1 MLRYSLIYIT
11 GICWALAS
19 VLLPGVAKAQAL
31 TRARVEGIRNRVEL
45 IPQGR
50 NARRAQVSDVMG
62 VGDALRTAASSQ
74 AELRFNDGSL
84 ARVGERATF
93 RFVPNTRNFRLSN
106 GTVLLLVPPGRG
118 RTNIQTPNAVTGI
131 QGSGVFCRYD
141 AATDTT
147 IVGALT
153 DSALGPMVV
162 SNRDGSEMLPLNGGE
177 MAVIQNDRIVGHY
190 RFSLDDFSRTNT
202 IARGL
207 DLFNPPADEQP
218 NADGLD
224 GVRSEVADASSNQ
237 SSFEGP
243 DVTLSTGFMGLSEPS
258 NSVEIGEIE
267 FAVIPEDPFAGLP
280 PTGSLG
286 QEPASGVTALPGG
299 SQVGDS
305 PTLPPGLLGSD
316 GPSTGGGAD
325 QPTMPVGHPPRPVVP
340 PGPIDNPVDTPNIS
354 PSNPVTSPPVPLSD
368 PVTSPGQV
376 DNPGNRPV
384 VPPGQIDNPV
394 EP

>member
-1 MLRYSLIYIT
+1 MIRHSLIYMT
-11 GICWALAS
+11 SICWALATA
-19 VLLPGVAKAQAL
+19 LLPSGAQAQGL
-31 TRARVEGIRNRVEL
+31 TQARIEEVRNRVEL
-45 IPQGR
+45 IPRGR
-50 NARRAQVSDVMG
+50 NARRARVADVMG
-62 VGDALRTAASSQ
+62 VGDALRTASASQ

-153 DSALGPMVV
+153 DSELGPMVV

-177 MAVIQNDRIVGHY
+177 MAVIQNDNIVGHY
-190 RFSLDDFSRTNT
+190 RFSLDDFNRTNT

-207 DLFNPPADEQP
+207 DLFGGPDSEQS

-224 GVRSEVADASSNQ
+224 GVRAEVTYASTNQAD
-237 SSFEGP
+237 FEG
-243 DVTLSTGFMGLSEPS
+243 DDMALSSELIRLSESSGVGSPG
-258 NSVEIGEIE
+258 GEIE
-267 FAVIPEDPFAGLP
+267 EIVFPVIPENPFAGFQP
-280 PTGSLG
+280 ATGVG
-286 QEPASGVTALPGG
+286 ALPTDA
-299 SQVGDS
+299 QAGDR
-305 PTLPPGLLGSD
+305 PTTPPGLIGSD
-316 GPSTGGGAD
+316 GPLPGGDNPASA
-325 QPTMPVGHPPRPVVP
+325 PPRPTPGGDPPYSPVLDPAITGNPVNNP
-340 PGPIDNPVDTPNIS
+340 VLDPGPAGD
-354 PSNPVTSPPVPLSD
+354 
-368 PVTSPGQV
+368 
-376 DNPGNRPV
+376 PGNRPV
-384 VPPGQIDNPV
+384 VNPGMGDNPAV